1 MMRIWSLYKI
11 ETHLAST
18 QNTRYASEYRYS
30 DAIHYRGYQIQ
41 LFAPVSSASE
51 LRKYSPVAVSV
62 REARFISQRINNPA
76 TGDQTSLGKD
86 LQLRDP

>member
-1 MMRIWSLYKI
+1 MMRVWSLYKI

-41 LFAPVSSASE
+41 LFAPVSSASGIE
-51 LRKYSPVAVSV
+51 EIFPR
-62 REARFISQRINNPA
+62 R
-76 TGDQTSLGKD
+76 
-86 LQLRDP
+86 